1 MKSKE
6 IFISRS
12 DFHCLCLYL
21 VVFTLSASYVCL
33 IYPDDDKLQGGAEV
47 DIQFCALTER
57 QPNISD
63 KHKSIMHTY
72 HRVSLD
78 VI

>member
-1 MKSKE
+1 MTSTA
-6 IFISRS
+6 
-12 DFHCLCLYL
+12 C
-21 VVFTLSASYVCL
+21 VFTWLSSHLSASYVCL